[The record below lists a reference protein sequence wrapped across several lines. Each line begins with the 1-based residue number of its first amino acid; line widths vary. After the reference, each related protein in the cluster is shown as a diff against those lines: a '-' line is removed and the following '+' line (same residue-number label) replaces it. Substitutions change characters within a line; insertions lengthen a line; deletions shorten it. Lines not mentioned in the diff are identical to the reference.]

1 MENQSLSVSI
11 GNRQYNLKVPVGET
25 ENIRR
30 AEKLLNEKL
39 NSLRRNYSVND
50 SQDILAMCAF
60 SLAGDVVGSRH
71 NSDKKDTSRLEQ
83 LRSLDEMLT
92 GYLDTN
98 PAVHI
103 VT

>member
-11 GNRQYNLKVPVGET
+11 GNRQYNLKVPAGET

-30 AEKLLNEKL
+30 AEKMLNEKL
-39 NSLRRNYSVND
+39 NSMRRNYSVND

-60 SLAGDVVGSRH
+60 SLAGEVVGSQH
-71 NSDKKDTSRLEQ
+71 ISHKKDSSRLEQ

-92 GYLDTN
+92 GYLNTDQT
-98 PAVHI
+98 VHI
-103 VT
+103 DT